1 MGKLPLEQNREQRMG
16 YRALHVGV
24 QVNPTKHT
32 ANTQMVSIQNPP
44 KRTHDDTPLA
54 SAGCG
59 EEAKC
64 PLCGK
69 GPDTYEH
76 VHQCVALDEIKREI
90 EKETKVS
97 AGAWEHATLFF
108 RKRIDGA
115 ISP

>member
-32 ANTQMVSIQNPP
+32 ANTQMVSFQNPP
-44 KRTHDDTPLA
+44 KRTYFYALPRL
-54 SAGCG
+54 GRMRRG
-59 EEAKC
+59 AKC

-76 VHQCVALDEIKREI
+76 LHECGALDETKREI
-90 EKETKVS
+90 EK
-97 AGAWEHATLFF
+97 
-108 RKRIDGA
+108 RN
-115 ISP
+115 

>member
-1 MGKLPLEQNREQRMG
+1 M
-16 YRALHVGV
+16 
-24 QVNPTKHT
+24 T
-32 ANTQMVSIQNPP
+32 
-44 KRTHDDTPLA
+44 THRLA

-76 VHQCVALDEIKREI
+76 LHECMALDETKREI
-90 EKETKVS
+90 EQETKVS

-108 RKRIDGA
+108 RKRIDGRF
-115 ISP
+115 SP